1 MNHPTELTGL
11 SLPRR
16 LLNVLQNDDRL
27 LAGGAA
33 FLGGMLS
40 AMGRITG
47 EVAPFGV
54 AFAAA
59 VPGGM
64 ALPALLGA
72 ALGYLIISPIPA
84 AWQYPLAALLAVGM
98 AACGGQKA
106 ELPDYKL
113 GSGVTLEQLVE
124 I

>member
-16 LLNVLQNDDRL
+16 LLNALQNDDRL

-40 AMGRITG
+40 AMGGITG
-47 EVAPFGV
+47 EEAPFGV

-59 VPGGM
+59 VP
-64 ALPALLGA
+64 
-72 ALGYLIISPIPA
+72 
-84 AWQYPLAALLAVGM
+84 
-98 AACGGQKA
+98 
-106 ELPDYKL
+106 
-113 GSGVTLEQLVE
+113 
-124 I
+124 

>member
-16 LLNVLQNDDRL
+16 LLNALQNDDRL

-47 EVAPFGV
+47 
-54 AFAAA
+54 
-59 VPGGM
+59 
-64 ALPALLGA
+64 
-72 ALGYLIISPIPA
+72 
-84 AWQYPLAALLAVGM
+84 
-98 AACGGQKA
+98 
-106 ELPDYKL
+106 
-113 GSGVTLEQLVE
+113 
-124 I
+124 